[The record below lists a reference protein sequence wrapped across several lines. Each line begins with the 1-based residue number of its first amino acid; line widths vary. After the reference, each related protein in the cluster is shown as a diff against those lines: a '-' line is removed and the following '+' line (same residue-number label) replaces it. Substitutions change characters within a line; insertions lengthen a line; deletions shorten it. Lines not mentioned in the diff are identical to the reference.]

1 MRCHGSVI
9 LAGKHSAM
17 ETSQPSLAALHPSP
31 VAGPAMHG
39 PAGQPMTSVLP
50 APLRWLIAVG
60 SIYLLL
66 VAVAL
71 VGDGFSTATAGQ
83 ARSLFEFASNPF
95 VGLMVGLLATA
106 LLQSSSTVSAI
117 VVGLV
122 AGGLPVQVAVPI
134 IMGANIGTT
143 LTSTLVSL
151 GHIGNREEFR
161 RAFGAATVH
170 DFFNLLAV
178 LIFLPIEILFAPLQ
192 TGSAALAGLLGSG
205 SSFSLP
211 GFNPVKLAVAP
222 LQEAAGSLAN
232 HLPDALKGMALVALG
247 IAGIVLSITVLGRQ
261 LRHLLVGR
269 ARAILEAAIG
279 RHPLT
284 SIASGAGITV
294 LVQSSSTTTALIV
307 PLAGSGALSLRQ
319 VYPFTLGANIGT
331 CVTALLAATAV
342 SGLNANL
349 ALQIALVHLLFNV
362 LGVAVIYSIPL
373 LRELPLRG
381 AEWLAELGSRRK
393 VFAASWVVGV
403 FLLLP
408 GALIAATSLG
418 G

>member
-1 MRCHGSVI
+1 MKL
-9 LAGKHSAM
+9 LALR
-17 ETSQPSLAALHPSP
+17 TAALRPAATGGPQPPTPIVTP
-31 VAGPAMHG
+31 VGSA
-39 PAGQPMTSVLP
+39 LP
-50 APLRWLIAVG
+50 KVLRWLAVIG
-60 SIYLLL
+60 SLYLLL

-71 VGDGFSTATAGQ
+71 VGDGFTAATAGR
-83 ARSLFEFASNPF
+83 ARGLFEFASNPF
-95 VGLMVGLLATA
+95 VGLLVGLLATS

-151 GHIGNREEFR
+151 GHIGQREEFR

-178 LIFLPIEILFAPLQ
+178 VIFLPIEILFAPLQ
-192 TGSAALAGLLGSG
+192 TASSALAGVFVNSG
-205 SSFSLP
+205 DYSLP
-211 GFNPVKLAVAP
+211 GFNPIKLAVAP
-222 LQEAAGSLAN
+222 LQDTAGTMVASL
-232 HLPDALKGMALVALG
+232 HPTYQGLVLVLIG
-247 IAGIVLSITVLGRQ
+247 IASIVASIAVLGRQ

-269 ARAILEAAIG
+269 ARAILEGAIG
-279 RHPLT
+279 RSPLI
-284 SIASGAGITV
+284 SIASGTGVTV
-294 LVQSSSTTTALIV
+294 LVQSSSTTTSLIV

-319 VYPFTLGANIGT
+319 IYPFTLGANIGT

-342 SGLNANL
+342 SGPNAVL

-362 LGVAVIYSIPL
+362 FGVLVIYGIPL
-373 LRELPLRG
+373 LRELPPRG

-393 VFAASWVVGV
+393 VFAAAWVLGV

-408 GALIAATSLG
+408 GALIAASVLG
-418 G
+418 E